1 MKEKNRTEIGEIFK
15 FGGIWWQ
22 KVRHDDYPSDEDECV
37 ALRSTMA
44 RNYGLVKLKK
54 VGQPICKHG
63 IMLQSYKIYTYPFYL
78 PDKPYM
84 FYNGVT
90 GLLEIE
96 IEDENMKKRKY
107 SE

>member
-1 MKEKNRTEIGEIFK
+1 MEEKNRTKIGEIFK

-54 VGQPICKHG
+54 VGQPICKNG

-84 FYNGVT
+84 FYDERT

-96 IEDENMKKRKY
+96 IE
-107 SE
+107 